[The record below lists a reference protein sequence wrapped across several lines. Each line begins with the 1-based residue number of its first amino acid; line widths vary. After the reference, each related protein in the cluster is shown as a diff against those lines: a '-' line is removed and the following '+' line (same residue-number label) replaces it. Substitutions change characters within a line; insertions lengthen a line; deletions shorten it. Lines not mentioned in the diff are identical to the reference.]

1 MRYRDGTIALNN
13 AGAAAWLALL
23 ASPRKKV
30 PPKRSHHGGGKNGRS
45 SFSMVETIFT
55 LHSPE
60 APDMTDIKERLA
72 LELRNRI
79 DRSLCIRQSATVE
92 QPRTGFFGAEA
103 APPEMPV
110 SAIRA
115 RES

>member
-1 MRYRDGTIALNN
+1 
-13 AGAAAWLALL
+13 
-23 ASPRKKV
+23 
-30 PPKRSHHGGGKNGRS
+30 
-45 SFSMVETIFT
+45 
-55 LHSPE
+55 
-60 APDMTDIKERLA
+60 MTDIKERLA